1 MNGSIGNTYF
11 RATMVKKSAKS
22 PKAKPAKN
30 RTTAKKAINSR
41 KGESHASELRSA
53 AKASAARRLKK

>member
-1 MNGSIGNTYF
+1 MKGSTGNTYF
-11 RATMVKKSAKS
+11 RVTMVKKSAKS

-30 RTTAKKAINSR
+30 KATAKKAVNPR

>member
-1 MNGSIGNTYF
+1 
-11 RATMVKKSAKS
+11 MVKKSAKS

-30 RTTAKKAINSR
+30 RTAAKKAVKPGN
-41 KGESHASELRSA
+41 GESQTNELRSA